1 MSAARGRKRRKTQKK
16 NEELKEEVK
25 LFPTWEEWKVATK
38 AGFQS
43 NGATIAPDS
52 IYLVRI
58 ANGDNRY
65 PPLPADLHDYRYWVG
80 GDEEDRRLADH
91 EFFEFMLDI
100 IEERMWWVLHPF
112 ARRRALKYYEA
123 VRLLGY
129 RYFNYKGEKE

>member
-1 MSAARGRKRRKTQKK
+1 M
-16 NEELKEEVK
+16 K